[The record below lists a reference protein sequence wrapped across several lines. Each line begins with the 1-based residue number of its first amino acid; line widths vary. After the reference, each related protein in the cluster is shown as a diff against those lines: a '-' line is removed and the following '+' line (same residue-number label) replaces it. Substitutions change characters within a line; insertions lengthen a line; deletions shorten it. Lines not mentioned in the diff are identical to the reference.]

1 MRRFG
6 LKLKAF
12 FAAVT
17 VGAFGLLTALPG
29 FAQPD
34 SAVTQSSSG
43 TSATTT
49 TTTTTTTDWIS
60 DWRLWAVVGAVVLVI
75 LVIALTRGKGDST
88 TIVK

>member
-6 LKLKAF
+6 LKLKALF
-12 FAAVT
+12 TAVT
-17 VGAFGLLTALPG
+17 FGALGLLSAIPG

-34 SAVTQSSSG
+34 SAVTQTSGG
-43 TSATTT
+43 TSAT

-75 LVIALTRGKGDST
+75 LVIALTRGKGDT
-88 TIVK
+88 TTVVK